1 RLSRLLSVQQFHLP
15 RPCPPRPRQPV
26 SLCLQ
31 SPKDVSAASVEG
43 HPCQVFVRRPR
54 LNNKASPQ
62 ERSWSVAE
70 SLEALQF
77 QRRKVSGFSGVRNLG
92 IKHRRRP
99 TVTSM
104 KSNCGA
110 PPVTSFNIE
119 QSVDTGFDVQ
129 SSGSEIFQLYH
140 RKLLVAGPRH
150 PQPLTIWG
158 DLHREP
164 GAASFQR
171 KALAVQK
178 IEHEEFRAART
189 EKHLEV
195 LIRRGNIEH
204 PSDTDSEFS

>member
-1 RLSRLLSVQQFHLP
+1 RHLPQKYRSHEVHRPAWENPILARAEERVTRALGPALAGSLLVIQASRAELPPQKDHCRLSRLLSVQQFHLP

-119 QSVDTGFDVQ
+119 Q
-129 SSGSEIFQLYH
+129 
-140 RKLLVAGPRH
+140 
-150 PQPLTIWG
+150 
-158 DLHREP
+158 
-164 GAASFQR
+164 
-171 KALAVQK
+171 
-178 IEHEEFRAART
+178 
-189 EKHLEV
+189 
-195 LIRRGNIEH
+195 
-204 PSDTDSEFS
+204 